1 MKCLKSILLSL
12 ILCLV
17 ASTGYAQATDE
28 VTLTVSSDGLTK
40 EEATKNALRSAI
52 EQAYG
57 TFVSANTTI
66 LNDELVKDE
75 IVTIANGNIK
85 SYEEISST
93 AMPDG
98 SQFVTL
104 KATVSVSK
112 LISYAQS
119 KGAETEFAGATF
131 GMNLRLQEMNKE
143 NEKKVLDNLMTQ
155 IKEMLPYT
163 YDRTLEV
170 SDPVI
175 DKEDDTLL
183 GIKFVVTSTPNSNM
197 TELQKLI
204 ETTLR
209 SISLSDSEQE
219 QYRKSG
225 LKYYKRGE
233 LRHRIENGNDNI
245 YISCLR
251 NSNDSW
257 FVEFFRL
264 MATELMQFRI
274 IDNQMNASYVEPQF
288 HFMEQVRDEEFTAAY
303 TASVY
308 GDAVSWIPQ
317 GRISQSFAYRG
328 HQNYKYY
335 GLIKKGSIDHLSR
348 LPIYKLIRCSMTPFD
363 AFEYRRGFHIAPPV
377 PEPIAIT
384 VSGTIPVS
392 DVSKYSGFKV
402 ERSDLKY
409 E

>member
-1 MKCLKSILLSL
+1 MKYLKSMFFTILLS
-12 ILCLV
+12 IV
-17 ASTGYAQATDE
+17 SVTGYAQTPDE

-143 NEKKVLDNLMTQ
+143 NEKKVLDNLMAQ
-155 IKEMLPYT
+155 IKAMLPYT

-175 DKEDDTLL
+175 DKNDASLL
-183 GIKFVVTSTPNSNM
+183 EIKFVVTNTPNNNM

-209 SISLSDSEQE
+209 LISLSDSEQE

-233 LRHRIENGNDNI
+233 LRHNSYDNI

-251 NSNDSW
+251 NPNDSW

-264 MATELMQFRI
+264 MATELLQFRI
-274 IDNQMNASYVEPQF
+274 IDNQMDTSYIEPQF
-288 HFMEQVRDEEFTAAY
+288 HFVEQVFDGEFTTAY
-303 TASVY
+303 QASVY

-317 GRISQSFAYRG
+317 SRISQSLSYRG

-348 LPIYKLIRCSMTPFD
+348 LPIYKLIKCSMTRFD
-363 AFEYRRGFHIAPPV
+363 AFEYRRGFHIPPPV

-384 VSGTIPVS
+384 VLGRIPVS
-392 DVSKYSGFKV
+392 DIAKYNNFRV
-402 ERSDLKY
+402 ERSVLKY
-409 E
+409 N

>member
-1 MKCLKSILLSL
+1 MKYLKSILLSL

-98 SQFVTL
+98 TQFVTL
-104 KATVSVSK
+104 KTTVSVSK

-143 NEKKVLDNLMTQ
+143 NEKKVLDNLLTQ
-155 IKEMLPYT
+155 IKAMMPYV

-170 SDPVI
+170 KDPAFVEYSDS
-175 DKEDDTLL
+175 LL
-183 GIKFVVTSTPNSNM
+183 QIEFIITETPNKNM
-197 TELQKLI
+197 FSIKDLI
-204 ETTLR
+204 DTTLK
-209 SISLSDSEQE
+209 SISLSENEMQ
-219 QYRKSG
+219 QYHDLNIPMYYLCAPS
-225 LKYYKRGE
+225 YYKPVGE
-233 LRHRIENGNDNI
+233 SEYSGDS
-245 YISCLR
+245 YYLR
-251 NSNDSW
+251 NSWLDW
-257 FVEFFRL
+257 TKEFLTIMMR
-264 MATELMQFRI
+264 ELFQFRI
-274 IDNQMNASYVEPQF
+274 IDNQGNVSYLEVDLSNLEF
-288 HFMEQVRDEEFTAAY
+288 SEQSGGYDYDGAGFLPHRSY
-303 TASVY
+303 
-308 GDAVSWIPQ
+308 I
-317 GRISQSFAYRG
+317 R
-328 HQNYKYY
+328 Y
-335 GLIKKGSIDHLSR
+335 GLFSVPKGVYRSYIESNLDPTSIF
-348 LPIYKLIRCSMTPFD
+348 IYHIIRCCMIKQRDIVKDESDKYILKP
-363 AFEYRRGFHIAPPV
+363 YPV
-377 PEPIAIT
+377 YIK
-384 VSGTIPVS
+384 VNGYIPKS
-392 DVSKYSGFKV
+392 DISKYNNFRV

>member
-1 MKCLKSILLSL
+1 MNYLKSIL
-12 ILCLV
+12 IAV
-17 ASTGYAQATDE
+17 ALGFATFTGHAQITDE
-28 VTLTVSSDGLTK
+28 VTLTVSSDGPTK

-66 LNDELVKDE
+66 LNDELVKNE

-183 GIKFVVTSTPNSNM
+183 EIKFVVTSTPNNNM

-225 LKYYKRGE
+225 LKYYRRGE
-233 LRHRIENGNDNI
+233 LRHRIEDGNDNI

-251 NSNDSW
+251 NPNDSW

-264 MATELMQFRI
+264 MATELLQFRI
-274 IDNQMNASYVEPQF
+274 VDNQMNVSYLEPQF
-288 HFMEQVRDEEFTAAY
+288 YYLEQVRDEEFTAAY
-303 TASVY
+303 QASVY

-317 GRISQSFAYRG
+317 GRISSVYRG
-328 HQNYKYY
+328 YQNYKYY

-363 AFEYRRGFHIAPPV
+363 AFEYRRGFQIAPPV

-409 E
+409 K

>member
-1 MKCLKSILLSL
+1 MKYLKSILLSL

-40 EEATKNALRSAI
+40 EEATRNALRSAI

-93 AMPDG
+93 AMPD
-98 SQFVTL
+98 SSYFVTL

-131 GMNLRLQEMNKE
+131 GMNMRLQEMNKE

-155 IKEMLPYT
+155 IKTMLPYA

-170 SDPVI
+170 KDPAI
-175 DKEDDTLL
+175 DKNDPSLIRMEF
-183 GIKFVVTSTPNSNM
+183 IVTNNPNNNM
-197 TELQKLI
+197 TEIVKLI
-204 ETTLR
+204 KDTFK
-209 SISLSDSEQE
+209 SISLLPEE
-219 QYRKSG
+219 RTQYKSMNVPYYPRAYTY
-225 LKYYKRGE
+225 LKHPYGGPRQPVVPYYF
-233 LRHRIENGNDNI
+233 
-245 YISCLR
+245 R
-251 NSNDSW
+251 NSNDDW
-257 FVEFFRL
+257 FVELFQL
-264 MATELMQFRI
+264 LILENYQFRI
-274 IDNQMNASYVEPQF
+274 TDNLQEVSYIVPILPNDGNIIDNRSE
-288 HFMEQVRDEEFTAAY
+288 
-303 TASVY
+303 
-308 GDAVSWIPQ
+308 
-317 GRISQSFAYRG
+317 SQDIVCLWPEHPGSKI
-328 HQNYKYY
+328 KYAKY
-335 GLIKKGSIDHLSR
+335 GLFDNSETETSYLNSQLPVFYLINGKLNREYIDYSE
-348 LPIYKLIRCSMTPFD
+348 IR
-363 AFEYRRGFHIAPPV
+363 
-377 PEPIAIT
+377 PEEVVIQIST
-384 VSGTIPVS
+384 CIQQSEI
-392 DVSKYSGFKV
+392 SKSNNFRV
-402 ERSDLKY
+402 ERSDLNY

>member
-1 MKCLKSILLSL
+1 MKYFKSIILTVMLS
-12 ILCLV
+12 IMSV
-17 ASTGYAQATDE
+17 AVYAQTTDE
-28 VTLTVSSDGLTK
+28 VTLTVSSDGPTK

-104 KATVSVSK
+104 KATVSVAR

-143 NEKKVLDNLMTQ
+143 NEKKVLDNLMAQ
-155 IKEMLPYT
+155 IKAMLPYT

-170 SDPVI
+170 KDPAI
-175 DKEDDTLL
+175 DKKDPSLIRMEFIITNN
-183 GIKFVVTSTPNSNM
+183 PNSNM
-197 TELQKLI
+197 TEMVKLI
-204 ETTLR
+204 KSTFK
-209 SISLSDSEQE
+209 SISLTPEE
-219 QYRKSG
+219 RAQYRNMNVP
-225 LKYYKRGE
+225 YYQRAYTYRKDPYGGPRQPVVPY
-233 LRHRIENGNDNI
+233 NF
-245 YISCLR
+245 R
-251 NSNDSW
+251 NSNDDW
-257 FVEFFRL
+257 F
-264 MATELMQFRI
+264 AELFQLLILENYQFRMTDNLQGVSYIDPEFIDKGYVIDVRQESKDIVGLSIKYVKYGLFDNPETETPSAFSEQLPVFYLINGRFNNEYKDYSEIKPEKLI
-274 IDNQMNASYVEPQF
+274 I
-288 HFMEQVRDEEFTAAY
+288 R
-303 TASVY
+303 
-308 GDAVSWIPQ
+308 VSTCIPQ
-317 GRISQSFAYRG
+317 
-328 HQNYKYY
+328 
-335 GLIKKGSIDHLSR
+335 
-348 LPIYKLIRCSMTPFD
+348 
-363 AFEYRRGFHIAPPV
+363 
-377 PEPIAIT
+377 
-384 VSGTIPVS
+384 S
-392 DVSKYSGFKV
+392 DISKYNNFRV